1 MKFTVLINSF
11 TINHVQYN
19 RNIGIFA
26 ERLSDKN
33 RLATFVGLLLL
44 EVHVY
49 LGSLRVPKKKQENK
63 FSFKSPQPQRHVHTI
78 SHLASASSKG
88 FFTYFFLV
96 QGAVERLGASKKS
109 RPGAGSE

>member
-44 EVHVY
+44 QVHVY
-49 LGSLRVPKKKQENK
+49 LGSLRVR
-63 FSFKSPQPQRHVHTI
+63 F
-78 SHLASASSKG
+78 LARLGIGTSGSQ
-88 FFTYFFLV
+88 LI
-96 QGAVERLGASKKS
+96 ERL
-109 RPGAGSE
+109 R